1 MYTVLLYWH
10 NGYMVALLDNGGP
23 HCLSSLEHSVILSW
37 YLPTLI
43 YVAIRTSGGVLF
55 PHTSAIASVFD
66 NNTTTNVG
74 ETRLYRTMQRGLS
87 S

>member
-10 NGYMVALLDNGGP
+10 NRYMVALLDNGGP

-43 YVAIRTSGGVLF
+43 YVTIRTSGGVLF